1 MATRIDFAGRQRI
14 MDCVQKC
21 MSTQRACLDT
31 VRYCLDKGGR
41 FSMALRIRVLLDAA
55 SMCQT
60 CADDSRLGSILYI
73 QSCAYCADLLERCI
87 REFDPLR
94 GDPKVEACLKQCADC
109 ASCCRT
115 MSAAAAA

>member
-1 MATRIDFAGRQRI
+1 

-41 FSMALRIRVLLDAA
+41 FAMALRIRVLLDAA

-73 QSCAYCADLLERCI
+73 QSCAYCAALLERCI

-94 GDPKVEACLKQCADC
+94 GDPKIEACLKLSPHSPSSSPIMTAP
-109 ASCCRT
+109 
-115 MSAAAAA
+115 AAA